1 MPDGRLPHAGVDP
14 VSQPSQLLSWS
25 KSLEEDDMTPVFVVD
40 ACRTPI
46 GKIKGAL
53 AEVRPDHLA
62 ADVIKALLDRNPGL
76 DVAAIDDVYWGAAN
90 QAGEDNRNV
99 ARMAVLLAGLPVE
112 IPGATVNRLCGS
124 GMEAVGD
131 AARAIAAGEADIC
144 LAGGSE
150 SMTRAPFV
158 LARSADPFPRA
169 LDLADTRLGWRLVSP
184 RMQELYPPI
193 TLGETAENVAD
204 KYGVTRERQDQWAL
218 RSHRLAADAR
228 DAGRFDAEIVPI
240 STERAMVR
248 QDEGINA
255 SITAEELA
263 AKRPAFRKGGTVTG
277 GNSSP
282 LNDGAAALLLMSED
296 AVRRAG
302 VTPLARYVG
311 SAAAGVHPDYMGI
324 GPVPAMHKALARAG
338 WRLDEVDLLEVNEAF
353 AAQSVAVVD
362 ELKADPALVNVNG
375 GAIAIG
381 HPLGCSG
388 ARIVTTLLHE
398 MRRRGASRGAAT
410 MCIGVGQGIASLW
423 EAA

>member
-1 MPDGRLPHAGVDP
+1 
-14 VSQPSQLLSWS
+14 VSS
-25 KSLEEDDMTPVFVVD
+25 VFVVD

-46 GKIKGAL
+46 GKVKGSL

-62 ADVIKALLDRNPGL
+62 ADILKALVGRNAFLDP
-76 DVAAIDDVYWGAAN
+76 ATIDDVYWGAAN

-124 GMEAVGD
+124 GMEAISD
-131 AARAIAAGEADIC
+131 AARAIAAGDADIC
-144 LAGGSE
+144 VAGGTE

-158 LARSADPFPRA
+158 IARTADPYPRS

-184 RMQELYPPI
+184 RMQEMYPPI

-204 KYGVTRERQDQWAL
+204 RYGVTRERQDEWAL
-218 RSHRLAADAR
+218 RSHQLAAAAR
-228 DAGRFDAEIVPI
+228 DAGRFGAEIVPVTT
-240 STERAMVR
+240 SKGEVTA
-248 QDEGINA
+248 DEGINA
-255 SITAEELA
+255 AITLEQLA
-263 AKRPAFRKGGTVTG
+263 AKKPAFRKGGTVTG

-282 LNDGAAALLLMSED
+282 LNDGGAALLLMSEE
-296 AVRRAG
+296 AVDRAG
-302 VTPLARYVG
+302 VTPIARYVG
-311 SAAAGVHPDYMGI
+311 AAAAGVHPDYMGI
-324 GPVPAMHKALARAG
+324 GPVPAMNRALARAG
-338 WRLDEVDLLEVNEAF
+338 WRTQDLELAEVNEAF

-362 ELKADPALVNVNG
+362 ELKLDPEKVNVNG

-398 MRRRGASRGAAT
+398 MRRRSAVRAAAT
-410 MCIGVGQGIASLW
+410 MCIGVGQGIATLW
-423 EAA
+423 ESA

>member
-1 MPDGRLPHAGVDP
+1 M
-14 VSQPSQLLSWS
+14 SS
-25 KSLEEDDMTPVFVVD
+25 VFVVD

-46 GKIKGAL
+46 GKVKGSL

-62 ADVIKALLDRNPGL
+62 ADILKALVGRNAFLDP
-76 DVAAIDDVYWGAAN
+76 ATIDDVYWGAAN

-124 GMEAVGD
+124 GMEAISD
-131 AARAIAAGEADIC
+131 AARAIAAGDADIC
-144 LAGGSE
+144 VAGGTE

-158 LARSADPFPRA
+158 IARTADPYPRS

-184 RMQELYPPI
+184 RMQEMYPPI

-204 KYGVTRERQDQWAL
+204 RYGVTRERQDEWAL
-218 RSHRLAADAR
+218 RSHQLAAAAR
-228 DAGRFDAEIVPI
+228 DAGRFGAEIVPVNT
-240 STERAMVR
+240 SKGEVTA
-248 QDEGINA
+248 DEGINA
-255 SITAEELA
+255 AITLEQLA
-263 AKRPAFRKGGTVTG
+263 AKKPAFRKGGTVTG

-282 LNDGAAALLLMSED
+282 LNDGGAALLLMSEEM
-296 AVRRAG
+296 VNRAG
-302 VTPLARYVG
+302 VTPIARYVG

-324 GPVPAMHKALARAG
+324 GPVPAMNRALARAG
-338 WRLDEVDLLEVNEAF
+338 WRTQDLELAEVNEAF

-362 ELKADPALVNVNG
+362 ELKLDPEKVNVNG

-398 MRRRGASRGAAT
+398 MRRRDAVRAAAT
-410 MCIGVGQGIASLW
+410 MCIGVGQGIATLW
-423 EAA
+423 EAP

>member
-1 MPDGRLPHAGVDP
+1 M
-14 VSQPSQLLSWS
+14 SS
-25 KSLEEDDMTPVFVVD
+25 VFVVD

-46 GKIKGAL
+46 GKVKGSL

-62 ADVIKALLDRNPGL
+62 ADILKALIGRNAFLDPNT
-76 DVAAIDDVYWGAAN
+76 IDDVYWGAAN

-124 GMEAVGD
+124 GMEAISD
-131 AARAIAAGEADIC
+131 AARAIAAGDADIC
-144 LAGGSE
+144 VAGGTE

-158 LARSADPFPRA
+158 IARTADPYPRS

-184 RMQELYPPI
+184 RMQEMYPPI

-204 KYGVTRERQDQWAL
+204 RYGVTRERQDEWAL
-218 RSHRLAADAR
+218 RSHRLAAAAR
-228 DAGRFDAEIVPI
+228 DAGSFGAEIVPVTT
-240 STERAMVR
+240 SKGEVTA
-248 QDEGINA
+248 DEGINA
-255 SITAEELA
+255 AITLEQLA
-263 AKRPAFRKGGTVTG
+263 AKKPAFRKGGTVTG

-282 LNDGAAALLLMSED
+282 LNDGGAALLLMSEE
-296 AVRRAG
+296 AVDRAG
-302 VTPLARYVG
+302 VTPIARYVG

-324 GPVPAMHKALARAG
+324 GPVPAMNRALARAG
-338 WRLDEVDLLEVNEAF
+338 WRAADLELVEVNEAF

-362 ELKADPALVNVNG
+362 ELKLDPEKVNVNG

-398 MRRRGASRGAAT
+398 MRRRDAVRAAAT
-410 MCIGVGQGIASLW
+410 MCIGVGQGIATLW
-423 EAA
+423 EAP

>member
-1 MPDGRLPHAGVDP
+1 M
-14 VSQPSQLLSWS
+14 S
-25 KSLEEDDMTPVFVVD
+25 PVFVVD

-46 GKIKGAL
+46 GKVKGSL

-62 ADVIKALLDRNPGL
+62 AGILKALLGRNPAL
-76 DVAAIDDVYWGAAN
+76 DPNAIDDVYWGAAN

-124 GMEAVGD
+124 GMEAVSD
-131 AARAIAAGEADIC
+131 AARAIAAGDADIC
-144 LAGGSE
+144 VAGGTE

-158 LARSADPFPRA
+158 IARTGDPYPRS

-184 RMQELYPPI
+184 KMLQMYPPI

-204 KYGVTRERQDQWAL
+204 KYGITRERQDAWAL
-218 RSHRLAADAR
+218 RSHQLAAAAR
-228 DAGRFDAEIVPI
+228 DAGRFDQEIVPVTT
-240 STERAMVR
+240 SNGEVAT
-248 QDEGINA
+248 DEGIKA
-255 SITAEELA
+255 GLTLGELA
-263 AKRPAFRKGGTVTG
+263 ARTPAFRKDGSVTG

-282 LNDGAAALLLMSED
+282 LNDGAAALLLMSAE
-296 AVRRAG
+296 AVERTG
-302 VTPLARYVG
+302 VTPIARYAG

-324 GPVPAMHKALARAG
+324 GPVPAMNRVLARAG
-338 WRLDEVDLLEVNEAF
+338 WRTGDLDLVELNEAF
-353 AAQSVAVVD
+353 AAQSVACVD
-362 ELKADPALVNVNG
+362 ELKLDPEKVNVNG

-398 MRRRGASRGAAT
+398 MRRRGAVRGAAS
-410 MCIGVGQGIASLW
+410 MCIGVGQGIATLW
-423 EAA
+423 EAP

>member
-1 MPDGRLPHAGVDP
+1 M
-14 VSQPSQLLSWS
+14 SS
-25 KSLEEDDMTPVFVVD
+25 VFVVD

-46 GKIKGAL
+46 GKVKGSL

-62 ADVIKALLDRNPGL
+62 ADILKALVGRNAFLDP
-76 DVAAIDDVYWGAAN
+76 ATIDDVYWGAAN

-124 GMEAVGD
+124 GMEAISD
-131 AARAIAAGEADIC
+131 AARAIAAGDADIC
-144 LAGGSE
+144 VAGGTE

-158 LARSADPFPRA
+158 IARTADPYPRS

-184 RMQELYPPI
+184 RMQEMYPPI

-204 KYGVTRERQDQWAL
+204 RYGVTRERQDEWAL
-218 RSHRLAADAR
+218 RSHRLAAAAR
-228 DAGRFDAEIVPI
+228 DAGRFGAEVVPVTT
-240 STERAMVR
+240 SKGEVTA
-248 QDEGINA
+248 DEGINA
-255 SITAEELA
+255 AITLEQLA
-263 AKRPAFRKGGTVTG
+263 AKKPAFRKGGTVTG

-282 LNDGAAALLLMSED
+282 LNDGGAALLLMSEE
-296 AVRRAG
+296 AVDRAG
-302 VTPLARYVG
+302 VTPIARYVG
-311 SAAAGVHPDYMGI
+311 AAAAGVHPDYMGI
-324 GPVPAMHKALARAG
+324 GPVPAMNRALARAG
-338 WRLDEVDLLEVNEAF
+338 WRTQDLELAEVNEAF

-362 ELKADPALVNVNG
+362 ELKLDPEKVNVNG

-398 MRRRGASRGAAT
+398 MRRRSAVRAAAT
-410 MCIGVGQGIASLW
+410 MCIGVGQGIATLW
-423 EAA
+423 EAP

>member
-1 MPDGRLPHAGVDP
+1 
-14 VSQPSQLLSWS
+14 VSS
-25 KSLEEDDMTPVFVVD
+25 VFVVD

-46 GKIKGAL
+46 GKVKGAL
-53 AEVRPDHLA
+53 AAVRPDHLA
-62 ADVIKALLDRNPGL
+62 ADILKALIARNGNL
-76 DVAAIDDVYWGAAN
+76 DVNAIDDVYWGAAN

-124 GMEAVGD
+124 GMEAVSD
-131 AARAIAAGEADIC
+131 AARSIAAGDADIC
-144 LAGGSE
+144 VAGGTE

-158 LARSADPFPRA
+158 VQRSGDAWARS
-169 LDLADTRLGWRLVSP
+169 LETADTRLGWRLVSP

-193 TLGETAENVAD
+193 SLGETAENVAD
-204 KYGVTRERQDQWAL
+204 KYGITRERQDEFAL
-218 RSHRLAADAR
+218 RSHRLAAAAR
-228 DAGRFDAEIVPI
+228 DAGRFDAETAPVTTPRG
-240 STERAMVR
+240 EVR
-248 QDEGINA
+248 YDEGINGE
-255 SITAEELA
+255 ITAAELA
-263 AKRPAFRKGGTVTG
+263 AKRPAFRQGGTVTG

-282 LNDGAAALLLMSED
+282 LNDGAAALLLMSGD
-296 AVRRAG
+296 AVRQAG
-302 VTPLARYVG
+302 VRPLARYVG
-311 SAAAGVHPDYMGI
+311 ASAAGVHPDYMGI
-324 GPVPAMHKALARAG
+324 GPVPAMNRALRRAR
-338 WRLDEVDLLEVNEAF
+338 WQLEEVDLVEVNEAF

-362 ELKADPALVNVNG
+362 ELKCDPDRVNVNG

-398 MRRRGASRGAAT
+398 MRRRGAPRGAAS

>member
-1 MPDGRLPHAGVDP
+1 VERYGNAGALEVR
-14 VSQPSQLLSWS
+14 VSS
-25 KSLEEDDMTPVFVVD
+25 VFVVD

-62 ADVIKALLDRNPGL
+62 ADVIAALVRRNPWL
-76 DVAAIDDVYWGAAN
+76 DVTAIDDVYWGAAN

-99 ARMAVLLAGLPVE
+99 ARMAVLLAGLPAE

-124 GMEAVGD
+124 GMEAVCD
-131 AARAIAAGEADIC
+131 AARAIAAGEADIA

-184 RMQELYPPI
+184 RMKQMYPPI

-204 KYGVTRERQDQWAL
+204 KYGITRERQDEWAV
-218 RSHRLAADAR
+218 RSHQLAAAAR
-228 DAGRFDAEIVPI
+228 DAGRFDAEAVPVTTSRGEI
-240 STERAMVR
+240 RH
-248 QDEGINA
+248 DEGINSGLTLA
-255 SITAEELA
+255 DLA
-263 AKRPAFRKGGTVTG
+263 AKPPAFRQGGTVTG

-282 LNDGAAALLLMSED
+282 LNDGAAALLLMSAD
-296 AVRRAG
+296 AARRAG
-302 VTPLARYVG
+302 VTPLARYAG
-311 SAAAGVHPDYMGI
+311 AAAAGVHPDYMGI
-324 GPVPAMHKALARAG
+324 GPVPAMHRALGRVG
-338 WRLDEVDLLEVNEAF
+338 WQVGELDLIEINEAF
-353 AAQSVAVVD
+353 AAQSVAVMD
-362 ELKADPALVNVNG
+362 ELKCDQERVNVNG

-398 MRRRGASRGAAT
+398 MRRRGAARGAAT

-423 EAA
+423 EAV